1 MSNKVPSDNPSVQA
15 SVSKKMSNV
24 TSTLGAV
31 TASSGEALTGAG
43 TQVKSA
49 AQSAVAATKN
59 LASSRSPHE
68 AAGGLRSA
76 IVENPLGAVVG
87 ALAAGFLVGLAFP
100 VTDIEREKVGPL
112 GDTLRDSAQTTANEV
127 VDHGKAAIADAV
139 SGALGQAVSSGSSRK
154 S

>member
-1 MSNKVPSDNPSVQA
+1 MSKVPPEDTSVQA
-15 SVSKKMSNV
+15 SVSKTMSTV
-24 TSTLGAV
+24 KSTLG
-31 TASSGEALTGAG
+31 TAAASGGDALSGAG

-49 AQSAVAATKN
+49 AQGAVAATKN
-59 LASSRSPHE
+59 LASSRSPRE
-68 AAGGLRSA
+68 AAGGLRS
-76 IVENPLGAVVG
+76 IIIENPLGAVVG
-87 ALAAGFLVGLAFP
+87 ALAAGFLAGLAFP

-139 SGALGQAVSSGSSRK
+139 SGALGQAVSGSSRK